1 MYRTMVLSTKS
12 KHLMKHFIRN
22 KKLAIKQTRR
32 TDDIFTNLYYKILDA
47 HNFVKQYKNS
57 LYDISITKITNTSKI
72 TKPMNINISG
82 LPESVKKQI
91 WVSSNTEI
99 SYSFKLAERNI
110 KVVFIVEE
118 EDIKIDVYNKH
129 VDTIIMW
136 LHIIKDYASSS
147 CSSNLVIY
155 LYFTSIE
162 KKLPMTNMSIL
173 DESNV
178 NTAITTSCQP
188 NTEIVIYR
196 KEEWLK
202 VFMHE
207 SAHSFG
213 LDFSE
218 MNNDECTKRILR
230 LFPVNSK
237 VNLYESYA
245 EFWAETMNVLFCSFL
260 NLKNKNNV
268 NEFLTDTEFL
278 MNIERKYS
286 LFQLV
291 KILKFM
297 GLEYKDLY
305 SKSKSSTLLRNT
317 MYKEKT
323 NVLSYYVIK
332 TILINSYQSFLY
344 WCKTNNDSLLQFKQT
359 VDNKNKY
366 CAFIEKNYKSASM
379 IEGVY
384 EAERTIIKSKNDL
397 YLLDNMRMSICE
409 VG

>member
-1 MYRTMVLSTKS
+1 MVLSIKS
-12 KHLMKHFIRN
+12 KHLMKHFIHN

-32 TDDIFTNLYYKILDA
+32 TDDIFTVLYYKILDA
-47 HNFVKQYKNS
+47 NNFVKQYKNS

-72 TKPMNINISG
+72 TKPININISG
-82 LPESVKKQI
+82 LPESIKKQI
-91 WVSSNTEI
+91 WLSSNTEI
-99 SYSFKLAERNI
+99 SYSFKLAERKI

-118 EDIKIDVYNKH
+118 ANINTDVYNKH
-129 VDTIIMW
+129 IETIIMW
-136 LHIIKDYASSS
+136 LHIIKDYASLS

-155 LYFTSIE
+155 IYFTSIE
-162 KKLPMTNMSIL
+162 KKLPTTNMSIL

-202 VFMHE
+202 VLMHE

-218 MNNDECTKRILR
+218 MNNDECTKRILH
-230 LFPVNSK
+230 LFPVDSK

-268 NEFLTDTEFL
+268 NEFLTNTEFL

-286 LFQLV
+286 FFQLV

-317 MYKEKT
+317 LYKENT

-344 WCKTNNDSLLQFKQT
+344 WCKTNNDTLLQFKQT
-359 VDNKNKY
+359 VDNQNKY
-366 CAFIEKNYKSASM
+366 CAFIEKKYKSASM
-379 IEGVY
+379 IEGVDD
-384 EAERTIIKSKNDL
+384 AERAIIKSNNDL
-397 YLLDNMRMSICE
+397 YLLDTMRMSICE
-409 VG
+409 MG